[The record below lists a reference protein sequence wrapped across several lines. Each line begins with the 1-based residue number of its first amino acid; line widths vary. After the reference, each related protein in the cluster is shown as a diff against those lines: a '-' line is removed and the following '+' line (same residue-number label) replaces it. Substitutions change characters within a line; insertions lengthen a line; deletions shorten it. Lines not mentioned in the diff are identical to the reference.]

1 MSTASITTDLR
12 KLASQGNYLAELLVP
27 LYETEYPDDLEGYKT
42 AIEHGRQIMDK
53 LSQEPTRLGNLIGK
67 ATQLAHITPGRL
79 APLGP
84 GPIGSA
90 MVLGSLGVGAGH
102 LGASLVNKLRG
113 SNERDSERLKRTS
126 RIIGGLAGLVPA
138 AGLVAMNVAAGKN
151 PVGNVNWMYSKKV
164 GEEAVYEKVAS
175 VIPVD
180 MFQEM
185 IWNDPDVAHRLPTS
199 MTGAASALIEGAQ
212 RTGSSRSTGL
222 PFVTPVDVARMAV
235 GLGSGYASGLLVG
248 KALGGL
254 FGVSDQSQKIL
265 RQSGAAAGL
274 LRSVVPLAYGAY

>member
-1 MSTASITTDLR
+1 MSTSPYLTDLR
-12 KLASQGNYLAELLVP
+12 KLADQGNSLAEMLVP
-27 LYETEYPDDLEGYKT
+27 LHETEYSDDADGYKL
-42 AIEHGRQIMDK
+42 ALDHGRQVMDK
-53 LSQEPTRLGNLIGK
+53 LGNEPTALGRGIRKALEIG
-67 ATQLAHITPGRL
+67 QIVPGKL

-84 GPIGSA
+84 GPLASG
-90 MVLGSLGVGAGH
+90 MVLGTLGVGAGH

-126 RIIGGLAGLVPA
+126 RIIGGLAGLIPA
-138 AGLVAMNVAAGKN
+138 AGLAAMNHAAGKN
-151 PVGNVNWMYSKKV
+151 PLGGTSWMFNKRS
-164 GEEAVYEKVAS
+164 EAVYDKVAS

-180 MFQEM
+180 IFQEM

-199 MTGAASALIEGAQ
+199 MTGAASALVEGAQ

-222 PFVTPVDVARMAV
+222 PFVTPVDIARMAV
-235 GLGSGYASGLLVG
+235 GLGSGYASGMLVG

-274 LRSVVPLAYGAY
+274 LRSVVPLAYGA

>member
-1 MSTASITTDLR
+1 MSTATYLNDLR
-12 KLASQGNYLAELLVP
+12 KLADQGNYLAELLVP
-27 LYETEYPDDLEGYKT
+27 LHETEYQDDKDGYKL
-42 AIEHGRQIMDK
+42 AIDHGRQIMDK
-53 LSQEPTRLGNLIGK
+53 LAQEPTQLGKIIRKGLEVGQLVPGK
-67 ATQLAHITPGRL
+67 L

-84 GPIGSA
+84 GPMSSA

-126 RIIGGLAGLVPA
+126 RILGGLAGLVPA
-138 AGLVAMNVAAGKN
+138 AGLVAMNAAGGKN
-151 PVGNVNWMYSKKV
+151 PLGNTNWMFKPAS
-164 GEEAVYEKVAS
+164 ETVYEKVSS

-180 MFQEM
+180 IFQEM

-274 LRSVVPLAYGAY
+274 LRSVVPLAYGA